1 MQMFF
6 EDFEEGKSYQSP
18 GRTITEA
25 DVVNFAAFSGDW
37 FPLHT
42 DEVYSKN
49 GPFQSRIAHGLLGLA
64 LTEGLKFRIPEFLGA
79 SYVASLYWNYKF
91 TNPIRL
97 GDTVSLNILIQGK
110 RDTKNPGRGVVVE
123 YVSMIN
129 QRGEIV
135 GEGEH
140 GLLVSKSQS
149 QSLETSMTN
158 SNNHWQ
164 ASPLE

>member
-1 MQMFF
+1 MQIFY
-6 EDFEEGKSYQSP
+6 EDFEVGKSYLSP
-18 GRTITEA
+18 GRTISEA

-42 DEVYSKN
+42 DEEYSKK
-49 GPFQSRIAHGLLGLA
+49 GPFQGRIAHGLLGLA

-79 SYVASLYWNYKF
+79 AYVASLYWNYSF

-97 GDTVSLNILIQGK
+97 GDTVSLKVQILSK
-110 RDTKNPGRGVVVE
+110 RDTKNPERGLVVE

-129 QRGEIV
+129 QRGEVV

-140 GLLVSKSQS
+140 GLLVSKRQYGEANPASGD
-149 QSLETSMTN
+149 
-158 SNNHWQ
+158 NHWL